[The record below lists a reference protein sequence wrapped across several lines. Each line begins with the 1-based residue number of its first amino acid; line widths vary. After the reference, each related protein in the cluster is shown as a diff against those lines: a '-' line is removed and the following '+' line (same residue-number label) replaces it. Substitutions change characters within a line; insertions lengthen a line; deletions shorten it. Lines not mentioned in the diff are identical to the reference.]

1 MPAVMNGT
9 IRVGILGCSDIA
21 CRKFIPALL
30 QSRQA
35 TLSAVASRQPEKA
48 IRMVHDS
55 AVPVMN
61 YQQLIDSP
69 DIDLIYLSLPNHLH
83 EQWSIAALE
92 HGKHV
97 LCEKPLGL
105 EPGSVNRMLAAA
117 TQNNRLL
124 YENLMYL
131 QHPQHHAVKAYIASG
146 RIGRVVSLHSEF
158 AFPGPVKGDFRFD
171 PAMGGGAFHDMN
183 RYPLSA
189 AMFFLDGTSFQ
200 IARARQDV
208 RDGLTCL
215 FEAEAVT
222 DAGERFSFL
231 TAFGQ
236 SYRSFYEICGELGSI
251 RVERAYTTPA
261 DIENV
266 INVTIGGRDAS
277 FRVPPADHFL
287 NTIEHVCALIH
298 GGQWQA
304 QYEQTRGLARL
315 AGMFLDYCKTE
326 VTEDG
331 R

>member
-1 MPAVMNGT
+1 MPAVT
-9 IRVGILGCSDIA
+9 DSKIRVGILGCSDIA
-21 CRKFIPALL
+21 RRKFIPALL

-35 TLSAVASRQPEKA
+35 RLSAVASRQPEKA
-48 IRMVHDS
+48 IRMVNDS
-55 AVPVMN
+55 AVPVMSH
-61 YQQLIDSP
+61 QRLIDSP

-92 HGKHV
+92 RGKHV

-105 EPGSVNRMLAAA
+105 DPGSVNRMLAAA
-117 TQNNRLL
+117 TRSNRLL

-131 QHPQHHAVKAYIASG
+131 QHPQHHAVKAFIASG

-158 AFPGPVKGDFRFD
+158 AFPGPAEGDFRLD

-189 AMFFLDGTSFQ
+189 AMFFLSGATFQ

-208 RDGLTCL
+208 RDGLTL
-215 FEAEAVT
+215 SFEAEAVT

-236 SYRSFYEICGELGSI
+236 SYRSFYEICGEQGSI

-261 DIENV
+261 DRENV
-266 INVTIGGRDAS
+266 INVTIGGRDES
-277 FRVPPADHFL
+277 FSVPPGDHFL
-287 NTIEHVCALIH
+287 NTIEHVCTLIH

-304 QYEQTRGLARL
+304 EYERTRELARL
-315 AGMFLDYCKTE
+315 AGMFLDQCKTE
-326 VTEDG
+326 VTG